1 MRRFCPKCGSEG
13 QSLIHGLC
21 ETCFWEDALDA
32 FPRLI
37 LLTMCSS
44 CFCHLQGKRWVRRRE
59 GADEEKVIEGAKEE
73 LLKTADLTEG
83 VEIRD
88 IDGRITEWFKSGL
101 PKTVELEA
109 EVQEKSSG
117 LSRKAKT
124 LVSIDYRLCHD
135 CYCVASGKYDALV
148 QIRADGRKLDS
159 EDRKILKTI
168 FERFYRR
175 TEGRGR
181 SDVTDVK
188 DNEGGVDV
196 KFMTMN
202 MARMFVREFSD
213 TTGASLFESARVM
226 GRSTGGTHYRTTI
239 AVKLPIFRVGE
250 LIEGEGTL
258 YQIVGYHRGRA
269 VVEALKERGRKR
281 SLSRDQLDASHRVGF
296 NEYKRVRL
304 DSKTK
309 VAGTFFDLEEKRFF
323 ELPSGI
329 VPRNMNEGDVGI
341 MITIDGKENIF
352 KTGEKSYQK
361 SEGQLQ

>member
-1 MRRFCPKCGSEG
+1 
-13 QSLIHGLC
+13 
-21 ETCFWEDALDA
+21 
-32 FPRLI
+32 
-37 LLTMCSS
+37 
-44 CFCHLQGKRWVRRRE
+44 LQGKRWVRRRE
-59 GADEEKVIEGAKEE
+59 KTDEEKVIEGAKEE
-73 LLKTADLTEG
+73 LLKTLDLTEG

-101 PKTVELEA
+101 SKTVELESYI
-109 EVQEKSSG
+109 QEKSSG

-124 LVSIDYRLCHD
+124 LVSIEYRLCYD

-148 QIRADGRKLDS
+148 QIRADGRKLDI

-181 SDVTDVK
+181 SDITDVK
-188 DNEGGVDV
+188 DHEGGVDV
-196 KFMTMN
+196 KFLTMN
-202 MARMFVREFSD
+202 MARMFVRELSD
-213 TTGASLFESARVM
+213 TTGASLYESARVM
-226 GRSTGGTHYRTTI
+226 GVERSTGGAHYRTTI
-239 AVKLPIFRVGE
+239 AAKLPIFRVGE

-258 YQIVGYHRGRA
+258 YQIMGYHRGRA

-281 SLSRDQLDASHRVGF
+281 SLSRDQLNASRRVGF

-304 DSKTK
+304 DSKTR

-323 ELPSGI
+323 ELPPGI
-329 VPRNMNEGDVGI
+329 VPHNMNEGDVGI
-341 MITIDGKENIF
+341 MITINGKENIF

-361 SEGQLQ
+361 SEDQL

>member
-13 QSLIHGLC
+13 QSLINGLC
-21 ETCFWEDALDA
+21 EVCFWEDALDD

-59 GADEEKVIEGAKEE
+59 AADEEKVIEGAKEE
-73 LLKTADLTEG
+73 LLKISDLGESL
-83 VEIRD
+83 EIRHV
-88 IDGRITEWFKSGL
+88 DGKITEWFKSGL

-109 EVQEKSSG
+109 EVTEKSSG
-117 LSRKAKT
+117 LSRKKKT
-124 LVSIDYRLCHD
+124 YVSIEYRLCHD

-148 QIRADGRKLDS
+148 QIRAAGRKLDS
-159 EDRKILKTI
+159 EDRKILETI

-175 TEGRGR
+175 AEGRGR

-188 DNEGGVDV
+188 DHEGGVDV
-196 KFMTMN
+196 KFLSMN
-202 MARMFVREFSD
+202 MARMFVRELSD
-213 TTGASLFESARVM
+213 ATGATPFESARIM
-226 GRSTGGTHYRTTI
+226 GAERSTGGTHYRTTI

-258 YQIVGYHRGRA
+258 YQIMGYHRGRA

-281 SLSRDQLDASHRVGF
+281 SLSRDQLDASRRVGF

-309 VAGTFFDLEEKRFF
+309 VVSSFFDLEEKRFI

-361 SEGQLQ
+361 SEG

>member
-1 MRRFCPKCGSEG
+1 
-13 QSLIHGLC
+13 LIHGLC
-21 ETCFWEDALDA
+21 EACFWEDALDD

-44 CFCHLQGKRWVRRRE
+44 CFCHLQGKRWVRRK
-59 GADEEKVIEGAKEE
+59 GDANEEKVIEGAKEE
-73 LLKTADLTEG
+73 LLKTSDLAENL
-83 VEIRD
+83 EIRD
-88 IDGRITEWFKSGL
+88 VNGSITEWFKSGR

-124 LVSIDYRLCHD
+124 SVNIEYRLCHD
-135 CYCVASGKYDALV
+135 CYCVASGKYDTLV
-148 QIRADGRKLDS
+148 QIRADGRKLDG
-159 EDRKILKTI
+159 EDKKILETI

-188 DNEGGVDV
+188 DHEGGVDV
-196 KFMTMN
+196 KFLTMN
-202 MARMFVREFSD
+202 MARMFVRELSD
-213 TTGASLFESARVM
+213 ATGATLFESARIM
-226 GRSTGGTHYRTTI
+226 GLDRSTGGTHYRTTI
-239 AVKLPIFRVGE
+239 AVKLPIFRAGE

-258 YQIVGYHRGRA
+258 YQIMGYHRGRA

-281 SLSRDQLDASHRVGF
+281 SLSRDQLDASRRVDF
-296 NEYKRVRL
+296 SEYKRVRL

-309 VAGTFFDLEEKRFF
+309 VVGTFFDLEEKKFF

-329 VPRNMNEGDVGI
+329 VPRDMNEGDVGI
-341 MITIDGKENIF
+341 MVTIDGKENIF

-361 SEGQLQ
+361 NEGQLY

>member
-13 QSLIHGLC
+13 QSMIHELC
-21 ETCFWEDALDA
+21 ESCFWKDALDD

-73 LLKTADLTEG
+73 LFKTLDLAESLEIHG
-83 VEIRD
+83 V
-88 IDGRITEWFKSGL
+88 DGRITEWFKSGL

-109 EVQEKSSG
+109 EVLEKSSG

-124 LVSIDYRLCHD
+124 LVSIEYRLCHD

-159 EDRKILKTI
+159 EDRKILERI
-168 FERFYRR
+168 FERFYKR

-181 SDVTDVK
+181 SDITDVK
-188 DNEGGVDV
+188 DHEGGVDV
-196 KFMTMN
+196 KFLTMN
-202 MARMFVREFSD
+202 MARMFVRELSD
-213 TTGASLFESARVM
+213 ATGATLFKSARVM
-226 GRSTGGTHYRTTI
+226 GAERSTGGPHYRTTT

-258 YQIVGYHRGRA
+258 YQIMGYHRGRA

-281 SLSRDQLDASHRVGF
+281 SLSRDQLDASRRVDF
-296 NEYKRVRL
+296 DEYKRVRL

-309 VAGTFFDLEEKRFF
+309 AAATFFDLEEKRFF

-329 VPRNMNEGDVGI
+329 VPYNMNEGDVGI
-341 MITIDGKENIF
+341 MIIINGKENIF
-352 KTGEKSYQK
+352 KTGEKSY
-361 SEGQLQ
+361 